1 MRFEKMAWWGAVEPP
16 TVRKNGRAKHFF
28 EPWGNSFKPWMSCGV
43 CRGEEPGVGGDG
55 AWSTNY
61 DMVPH
66 RGLKWECSPEY
77 KSSLIRSGNM
87 YFFDYSSSLVTRII
101 HVTLP
106 PRIPVLF
113 IHSSKTHLSTD
124 KHTPLESCVCVCVRV
139 CVCVCVCMCVYMW
152 VCV

>member
-1 MRFEKMAWWGAVEPP
+1 MRFEKKGLVGAVEPP
-16 TVRKNGRAKHFF
+16 TVRKNGRANHFF

-124 KHTPLESCVCVCVRV
+124 KHTPLVSCVCVCE
-139 CVCVCVCMCVYMW
+139 CVCVCVWV